1 MRSHATFALASDY
14 PSLNMSSDSKRKSTE
29 PPEETEQASPF
40 QNEASPPQKDL
51 PRMVVPQE
59 IIGKKWKAVLDS
71 QQHIPPIVLPRPALR
86 RNRLYRDG
94 GVLDCAS
101 ARPV

>member
-1 MRSHATFALASDY
+1 
-14 PSLNMSSDSKRKSTE
+14 
-29 PPEETEQASPF
+29 
-40 QNEASPPQKDL
+40 
-51 PRMVVPQE
+51 MVVPQE